1 LSPKFIFDENNPL
14 TDDEKSKLRDEAI
27 NFEQTMLWQFFKNRV
42 RQDAFSNF
50 IYTAKKEED
59 MRACQTMLLNLET
72 LQSLIK
78 MFKNMK

>member
-1 LSPKFIFDENNPL
+1 MSPKFIFDENNPL